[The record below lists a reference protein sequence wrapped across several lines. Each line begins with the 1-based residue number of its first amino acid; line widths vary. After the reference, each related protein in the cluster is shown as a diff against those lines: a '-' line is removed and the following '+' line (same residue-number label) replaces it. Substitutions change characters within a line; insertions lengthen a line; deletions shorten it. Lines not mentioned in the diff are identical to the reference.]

1 MKLKLASSLS
11 AAASEALEDLVAPLY
26 SKPGMRI
33 LAITEWKHIER
44 NDVAPDEDKE
54 PSVTIGVKHIEVAR
68 GEQVEHVRKAL
79 RALHVQRTARGTLDE
94 QLGELKL
101 NASVIEELGD
111 DLALRETARLRA
123 AMKHTADT
131 VNRLRIGQFSEQE
144 LRKQLDKLHAILD
157 STLSWTEDEAMA

>member
-1 MKLKLASSLS
+1 MKLKLGSSLS
-11 AAASEALEDLVAPLY
+11 ASAQESLDDLISPLF

-33 LAITEWKHIER
+33 LAITEWAHIER
-44 NDVAPDEDKE
+44 TQPAPDEGKE
-54 PSVTIGVKHIEVAR
+54 PSVTMGVKLIEVAR

-94 QLGELKL
+94 QLGELRL
-101 NASVIEELGD
+101 NQSVVEELGD

-131 VNRLRIGQFSEQE
+131 VNRLRIGQFSEAE
-144 LRKQLDKLHAILD
+144 LRKQLDKLHTILQ
-157 STLSWTEDEAMA
+157 STLSWTEEADE